1 MLGKALEFVRSTR
14 SAAEHTLGGE
24 GNMASFDLSEI
35 ERRMRGALSVL
46 KQEFS
51 GLRTGRAS
59 ASLLDPIMV
68 MAYGNPMPL
77 NQVATVNVPEPRMIT
92 VQVWDKS
99 QVSAVDKAIREAD
112 LGLNPVVE
120 GQLLRLPIP
129 ELNEERRHEIAK
141 IAHKYAEQARVAVRN
156 VRRDGM
162 EHLKRAEKDGDMG
175 KDEHHTLSTKVQDL
189 TDTVIK
195 EIDEALATKEA
206 EIMQV

>member
-1 MLGKALEFVRSTR
+1 MS
-14 SAAEHTLGGE
+14 
-24 GNMASFDLSEI
+24 SFDLSEI
-35 ERRMRGALSVL
+35 ERRMRGAFGVL

-99 QVSAVDKAIREAD
+99 QVNAVEKAIRESD
-112 LGLNPVVE
+112 LGLNPVME

-141 IAHKYAEQARVAVRN
+141 VAHKYAEQARVAVRN

-162 EHLKRAEKDGDMG
+162 EHLKRAEKDGKMG
-175 KDEHHTLSTKVQDL
+175 KDEHHSLSTKVQDL
-189 TDTVIK
+189 TDKVIK